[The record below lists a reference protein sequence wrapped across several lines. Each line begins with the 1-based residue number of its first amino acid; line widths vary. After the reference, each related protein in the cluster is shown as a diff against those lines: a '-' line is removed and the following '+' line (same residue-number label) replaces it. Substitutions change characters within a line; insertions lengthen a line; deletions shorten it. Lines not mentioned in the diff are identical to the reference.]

1 MDEQH
6 THIQDAVASLIF
18 SISKHFIG
26 DPSHLKDKN
35 SELLS
40 NLKCKKLTDFK
51 WYKDTF
57 MTRIMQRTDNNQ
69 PFWKEKFLAGLPI
82 LLGEKVRNQIRE
94 TFKGIIPYEN
104 LTYGEIIS
112 FTQKEGLK
120 ICQDMK
126 LQKQLKRERSQTR
139 KELGSFCEQFDIK
152 KDSKQ
157 TKCCQNKNS
166 EKTKRKFNKSTWRP
180 NYNNFYK

>member
-1 MDEQH
+1 
-6 THIQDAVASLIF
+6 
-18 SISKHFIG
+18 
-26 DPSHLKDKN
+26 
-35 SELLS
+35 
-40 NLKCKKLTDFK
+40 
-51 WYKDTF
+51 

-112 FTQKEGLK
+112 FTQKKGLK

-126 LQKQLKRERSQTR
+126 LQKQLKRER
-139 KELGSFCEQFDIK
+139 F
-152 KDSKQ
+152 
-157 TKCCQNKNS
+157 
-166 EKTKRKFNKSTWRP
+166 
-180 NYNNFYK
+180 